1 MKEVATT
8 KYLCTNCEKV
18 TTFKRIIKEE
28 IFPVKGKEI
37 KVNAEY
43 CKCDNCGDEVFAPG
57 INPDPFDLAYRE
69 YRKRHGLLQPESIR
83 SWRKAY
89 KLTQHEMASLLGLGI
104 ATLNRYENG
113 ALQNE
118 SHERLLRLAMNP
130 DNYLKLLENP
140 RQIISESRKR
150 ALLEAFRKTDAVSRS
165 IDDAILIAT
174 GSARVDELTGYSKF
188 NLRKLYNAILFFAR
202 DGVAKTKLNKLLFYA
217 DFKHFKEYTVSITG
231 VQYVHLPYGPVPD
244 NYEMYYA
251 SLISRNSLQIIEE
264 TYPDGYVCELLK
276 IHKAPDINVFDTS
289 EIRILASVREDF
301 QGYTARQMKE
311 RSHEEEGY
319 KSTSDRQTISYKY
332 ASQLS
337 Y

>member
-1 MKEVATT
+1 MKEVVAT
-8 KYLCTNCEKV
+8 KCLCTNCEKV
-18 TTFKRIIKEE
+18 TTFTRIINEE
-28 IFPVKGKEI
+28 TFPVKGEEI

-83 SWRKAY
+83 SWRKAH
-89 KLTQHEMASLLGLGI
+89 KLTQHEMASLLGLGN

-130 DNYLKLLENP
+130 ANYLKLLENY
-140 RQIISESRKR
+140 QQVISEARKR
-150 ALLEAFRKTDAVSRS
+150 ELLEAFRKTDAVSLS
-165 IDDAILIAT
+165 VDDAILISSGGAK
-174 GSARVDELTGYSKF
+174 ADEFTGYSKF
-188 NLRKLYNAILFFAR
+188 NLLKLYNAILFLAKE
-202 DGVAKTKLNKLLFYA
+202 GVVKTKLNKLLFYT

-244 NYEMYYA
+244 NCEMYYA
-251 SLISRNSLQIIEE
+251 SLLSRNSLQLIEE
-264 TYPDGYVCELLK
+264 IYPGGYAGELLEARK
-276 IHKAPDINVFDTS
+276 TPDLNVFDTS

-301 QGYTARQMKE
+301 QSYTARKIKE
-311 RSHEEEGY
+311 CSHKEEGY
-319 KSTSDRQTISYKY
+319 KNTKDKQVISYKY